1 MPQSTPP
8 KRHTRMFLCYCTT
21 SLNFHPRLTPSL
33 TSSSSESCSQRN
45 ITLTA
50 TGQRSFLKM
59 FIIQNERKTRRQ
71 PVVVENSRLNPDDM
85 IKRRIINSILLPG
98 GWTRKID
105 KLFTPKEKMSPCSF
119 PLKDFPFSKMKNLYF
134 YTFYTYLLSAL
145 ITTPPPRK
153 THIRLN
159 DFIKILPANY
169 LNWEIVFYP
178 R

>member
-1 MPQSTPP
+1 MPQSAPP

-105 KLFTPKEKMSPCSF
+105 KLFTPKREDESLRTKISLF
-119 PLKDFPFSKMKNLYF
+119 LKWKILYF
-134 YTFYTYLLSAL
+134 YTFYTYLRSAL